1 MIRKDQRPFCF
12 TDWQVQ
18 QLKQTSHSV
27 RKLNRDAL
35 AELRDIGRT
44 SLTHAQYQAWAE
56 RVATI
61 AIRMASAI
69 RVRHDILASG
79 REQTPQRILFTFS
92 LYCENCAQNGHLENR
107 DGDEDASH
115 EGRNQDPAYE
125 PAYEKEV
132 EDLLELVLRT
142 EERVSARCNSR
153 RAPPRALF
161 LATNRLA
168 LAILRQQ
175 QLLRSTALKRAPE
188 FEIIDTDIC
197 PHCNSRPEDEP
208 ELD

>member
-12 TDWQVQ
+12 TDRQVKL
-18 QLKQTSHSV
+18 LKQTHHNV
-27 RKLNRDAL
+27 RQLNRA
-35 AELRDIGRT
+35 ARYELRDIGRT
-44 SLTHAQYQAWAE
+44 TLTHAQYQAWAE

-115 EGRNQDPAYE
+115 EGRNQDAYE
-125 PAYEKEV
+125 PGYEEEV

-161 LATNRLA
+161 LAISRLTSA
-168 LAILRQQ
+168 VLRQQ
-175 QLLRSTALKRAPE
+175 QLLRSTALKRAPK
-188 FEIIDTDIC
+188 FEIIDTDTC
-197 PHCNSRPEDEP
+197 PQCNSRPEDEP

>member
-12 TDWQVQ
+12 TDWQVKL
-18 QLKQTSHSV
+18 LKQTHHSV
-27 RKLNRDAL
+27 RQLNRAAL
-35 AELRDIGRT
+35 NELRDVGRT
-44 SLTHAQYQAWAE
+44 TLTHAQYQAWAE

-61 AIRMASAI
+61 AIRLASAI

-79 REQTPQRILFTFS
+79 REETPQRILFTFS
-92 LYCENCAQNGHLENR
+92 LYCENCDQNGHLENR
-107 DGDEDASH
+107 DSDDEDASH
-115 EGRNQDPAYE
+115 EGNQDPAYE
-125 PAYEKEV
+125 PGYEKAV

-142 EERVSARCNSR
+142 EERVSARCNSL

-161 LATNRLA
+161 LAISRLTSMV
-168 LAILRQQ
+168 LRQQ
-175 QLLRSTALKRAPE
+175 QLLRSTTLKRAPE

-197 PHCNSRPEDEP
+197 PQCNSRPEDEP